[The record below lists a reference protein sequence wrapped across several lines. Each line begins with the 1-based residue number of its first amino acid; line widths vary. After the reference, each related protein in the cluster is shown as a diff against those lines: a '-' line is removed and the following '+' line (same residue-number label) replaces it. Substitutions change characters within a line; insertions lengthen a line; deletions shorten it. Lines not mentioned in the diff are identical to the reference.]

1 MVQFETTLALSQKD
15 KQILEQ
21 EISKLQGQMSSIFEE
36 IESVGVKTLNL
47 QKELE
52 LSNQNPNSEIENT
65 TQQLVE

>member
-1 MVQFETTLALSQKD
+1 
-15 KQILEQ
+15 
-21 EISKLQGQMSSIFEE
+21 MSSIFEE